1 MFRKTVVVLMAG
13 VAFLAMTSLASANEQ
28 IVKSGDSTVCINAA
42 WIVYNTSESQ
52 GTKVDFAIGPLGY
65 SWDKRFSRT
74 LAPGGSQGNALTK
87 VTTFK
92 NNGPAPIVVNCQR
105 QRYDRNDWKIDA
117 GSGKTY
123 QSNYHMDH
131 VQPGTYIEPGLGQPE
146 GTERGIAGVLGHVS
160 ESNR

>member
-13 VAFLAMTSLASANEQ
+13 VAFLAFTSLASANEQ
-28 IVKSGDSTVCINAA
+28 RVKAGDSTVCINAA
-42 WIVYNTSESQ
+42 WIVYNTSEVKE
-52 GTKVDFAIGPLGY
+52 TKVDFAIGPLGY
-65 SWDKRFSRT
+65 TWDKRFSRN

-87 VTTFK
+87 KTTFK
-92 NNGPAPIVVNCQR
+92 NHGPGDIVVNCQR
-105 QRYDRNDWKIDA
+105 MRFDRNDWKIDP

-123 QSNYHMDH
+123 QTDYHMDH
-131 VQPGTYIEPGLGQPE
+131 VPPATYIEPGLGQPE